1 MRKLL
6 IRSGLLL
13 TAPFIFI
20 AIYLFAALLGAIIP
34 SSLGRAEAGQR
45 MLETPVYLTYNVMH
59 TDIAIPLNSFSL
71 QKFAFLRDAGFPLD
85 NPNLKY
91 LVIGWGAR
99 DFYTSTAEYSDME
112 LNTVWK
118 AATGDKSVMHVAPA
132 GDLSEVPNSIRLN
145 ISEEGFTRLV
155 EFIFRS
161 FELQNA
167 QPELLAGQTFGY
179 GDLFYKAN
187 GQFNLFNPCNI
198 WVSKA
203 LNEAGLASGFWTPT
217 TYSLQLNNYLYN

>member
-1 MRKLL
+1 
-6 IRSGLLL
+6 
-13 TAPFIFI
+13 
-20 AIYLFAALLGAIIP
+20 
-34 SSLGRAEAGQR
+34 
-45 MLETPVYLTYNVMH
+45 
-59 TDIAIPLNSFSL
+59 
-71 QKFAFLRDAGFPLD
+71 D

-132 GDLSEVPNSIRLN
+132 GDVSEVPNSIRLN